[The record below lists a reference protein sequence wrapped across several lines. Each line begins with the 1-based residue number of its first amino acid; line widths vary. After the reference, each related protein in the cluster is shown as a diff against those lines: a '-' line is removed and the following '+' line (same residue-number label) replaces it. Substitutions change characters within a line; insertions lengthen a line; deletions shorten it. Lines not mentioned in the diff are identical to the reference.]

1 MAQNVTIAGNQYP
14 DVPSVLIP
22 KTGGGGNAI
31 FADPSVVTAVAA
43 DVASGKYFLDS
54 SGVLT
59 QGTASGGSAVIQ
71 SLSVTQNGTY
81 TAPTGVDGY
90 SPITVSVSGGG
101 GASNVVTG
109 TFKGTTT
116 GAAMDVTLNYSGSG
130 YPIALMIYPKGG
142 AYNSSGNFYN
152 LKQQYAICEYFGVK
166 SIIDN
171 APTYIGDAAAQS
183 VDRLAYAVVYKS
195 SATSAT
201 SYARSSGQNS
211 TLYDDIS
218 ASSSSN
224 YKTIAIRSKT
234 KMSVFIAS
242 TSYGFAANIEYTYYV
257 IYSS

>member
-1 MAQNVTIAGNQYP
+1 MAQNITIAGNQYP
-14 DVPSVLIP
+14 SVPSILIP

-90 SPITVSVSGGG
+90 SPVTVNVSGGG
-101 GASNVVTG
+101 GASNIVTG
-109 TFKGTTT
+109 TFTGTTT
-116 GAAMDVTLNYSGSG
+116 GAAMDVTLNYSGNG
-130 YPIALMIYPKGG
+130 YPIVVSIYPTEGP
-142 AYNSSGNFYN
+142 YNSSEGSFYN
-152 LKQQYAICEYFGVK
+152 LVQRYVVGWYSAVKNQQDTIPGYTGNNNNNTASTLARYK
-166 SIIDN
+166 SN
-171 APTYIGDAAAQS
+171 T
-183 VDRLAYAVVYKS
+183 S
-195 SATSAT
+195 SATSYTSSTGSTTQIYNDTNAT
-201 SYARSSGQNS
+201 DTAAN
-211 TLYDDIS
+211 IV
-218 ASSSSN
+218 
-224 YKTIAIRSKT
+224 KIRSKN
-234 KMSVFIAS
+234 KLSVYIAN

>member
-14 DVPSVLIP
+14 NVPSVLIP

-59 QGTASGGSAVIQ
+59 QGTASGG
-71 SLSVTQNGTY
+71 
-81 TAPTGVDGY
+81 
-90 SPITVSVSGGG
+90 G

-130 YPIALMIYPKGG
+130 YPVAFHIYPTGG
-142 AYNSSGNFYN
+142 IWGNGSYYD
-152 LKQQYAICEYFGVK
+152 LIQRYAIGWYAGIKMEVGTT
-166 SIIDN
+166 
-171 APTYIGDAAAQS
+171 PTYPTNQTGNENQML
-183 VDRLAYAVVYKS
+183 VAYYYKSSSS
-195 SATSAT
+195 SATSFAGATNTSYIYRNSNAT
-201 SYARSSGQNS
+201 SGS
-211 TLYDDIS
+211 T
-218 ASSSSN
+218 N
-224 YKTIAIRSKT
+224 AIRFKSAT
-234 KMSVFIAS
+234 SMTVYIAS
-242 TSYGFAANIEYTYYV
+242 TGYGFPANIEYTYQI